1 MRLRGDEFAAAC
13 VALILVSGDA
23 RFWCGQ
29 HLFRLRQ
36 EQNYNLETIRLRTMY
51 GSFKSGILCRQSG
64 IDEITLIKVA
74 LYKSSIT
81 ITITCFAVVIIDFRG
96 SACRLKISVASVV
109 AKVLLSPDIWLI
121 LSAFSL
127 SNADI
132 LKNEMLAVNS
142 IGT

>member
-1 MRLRGDEFAAAC
+1 MRLRVDEFAAAC

-29 HLFRLRQ
+29 KSR
-36 EQNYNLETIRLRTMY
+36 Y

-109 AKVLLSPDIWLI
+109 AKVLISPDIWLI
-121 LSAFSL
+121 LSTFSL